1 MTRAH
6 PRVVDAAVVTW
17 RPPNRN
23 MPNERRTARIGI
35 RREWI
40 GFPQLPRPIRVPL
53 AAVQAWHL
61 IRTLA
66 PDVVYCWLEES
77 SLFFVPAARVQGIP
91 VIVARRNVSGAR
103 IERIPA
109 ASWAIRHSERLAQ
122 LVTGNSQAVI
132 EAAVRRGIAAERLR
146 LVPNGHPEMPPLPS
160 PPEPPVV
167 VGCVALFRP
176 EKGHLRLLDAL
187 ELIDTDRPWRVDLAG
202 DGPLLPGV
210 QREAE
215 ARGLTSRLRFLGSTH
230 DVRSFWRDRHVAVL
244 LSDAEGLPNALIEA
258 AFAGRPT
265 VATDVGGSREVVAPS
280 GGLLVPLDD
289 PHATAT
295 ALKRL
300 IESVD
305 LRRRLGEQ
313 AHAQA
318 RQRFGMK
325 RCIEGHLAAI
335 HEVLHESTVEQRTAR

>member
-1 MTRAH
+1 MAETQDNPNVTRPRVLLAIGELGPGGSENQLTEFVTRAH

-146 LVPNGHPEMPPLPS
+146 LVPNGHPEMLPAA
-160 PPEPPVV
+160 
-167 VGCVALFRP
+167 VA
-176 EKGHLRLLDAL
+176 
-187 ELIDTDRPWRVDLAG
+187 
-202 DGPLLPGV
+202 PGAT
-210 QREAE
+210 RC
-215 ARGLTSRLRFLGSTH
+215 GRLRSPCFARRRATSGFLMPSNSSTPTGLRASTWLEMVH
-230 DVRSFWRDRHVAVL
+230 CCPASSARPRHVA
-244 LSDAEGLPNALIEA
+244 
-258 AFAGRPT
+258 
-265 VATDVGGSREVVAPS
+265 
-280 GGLLVPLDD
+280 
-289 PHATAT
+289 
-295 ALKRL
+295 
-300 IESVD
+300 
-305 LRRRLGEQ
+305 
-313 AHAQA
+313 
-318 RQRFGMK
+318 
-325 RCIEGHLAAI
+325 
-335 HEVLHESTVEQRTAR
+335 